1 MHIKILGTGCARCNA
16 LEKIVRETVSDMNI
30 DATIEDVKEINKI
43 LEYPILTTPG
53 LVIDEKLVMAGKV
66 PDKKELMKHI
76 SEARENKTI

>member
-16 LEKIVRETVSDMNI
+16 LEKVVRETVSEMKI
-30 DATIEDVKEINKI
+30 EATIEDVKEINKI

-76 SEARENKTI
+76 NDAMGNKTI